1 MVKDRTENP
10 SQPLPMSFPFRHTK
24 EMEEQITEELT
35 IREGGS
41 KVPGE

>member
-35 IREGGS
+35 IREGGD